1 MFRAKCETFQL
12 SRRPNYRFALRLVQT
27 SLIWLR
33 ICSWLRQRC
42 LFFSKNRRPLQ
53 KRTNGNFSNF
63 SQLNMQTV
71 NKTTRFIESDLD
83 WDNDV
88 QNFVSINLE
97 SKLLRVLKL
106 HRFGTDFS
114 FQSQNVLSLTFRWT
128 AIKVHDDGRYV
139 NVLFCHGSRHQ
150 RANIF
155 WPFSTHSRLVSN
167 KTRFNLSS
175 FKQTRWSSPNGAL
188 THKCKQIPRGIVE
201 NASYKN
207 SCLNTFA
214 NLQLSAF
221 IKRRRLLQIRSPLRL
236 VWISL

>member
-1 MFRAKCETFQL
+1 MQCIAINWKFFYVLLQHT
-12 SRRPNYRFALRLVQT
+12 ALRLVQT

-42 LFFSKNRRPLQ
+42 LFFSKNCRPLQ

-114 FQSQNVLSLTFRWT
+114 FQSQNILSLTFRWT

-139 NVLFCHGSRHQ
+139 NVLFCHGSAPGTSGQTYFGHSQLILVLFQTRQ
-150 RANIF
+150 D
-155 WPFSTHSRLVSN
+155 STCLVSSRQDEVLPMVLSLTNVN
-167 KTRFNLSS
+167 KYHVVL
-175 FKQTRWSSPNGAL
+175 
-188 THKCKQIPRGIVE
+188 
-201 NASYKN
+201 
-207 SCLNTFA
+207 
-214 NLQLSAF
+214 
-221 IKRRRLLQIRSPLRL
+221 
-236 VWISL
+236 

>member
-1 MFRAKCETFQL
+1 M
-12 SRRPNYRFALRLVQT
+12 
-27 SLIWLR
+27 
-33 ICSWLRQRC
+33 
-42 LFFSKNRRPLQ
+42 
-53 KRTNGNFSNF
+53 
-63 SQLNMQTV
+63 
-71 NKTTRFIESDLD
+71 
-83 WDNDV
+83 
-88 QNFVSINLE
+88 
-97 SKLLRVLKL
+97 LKL

-221 IKRRRLLQIRSPLRL
+221 IKRRRLLQICSPLRL
-236 VWISL
+236 VWISLYLSKVSKCLQPICQNKLKTFKDFTSEVAKYQNWAKNIGLTLLYAIDFETIIFFVSILHFWSLMSFQLAIFVQGY